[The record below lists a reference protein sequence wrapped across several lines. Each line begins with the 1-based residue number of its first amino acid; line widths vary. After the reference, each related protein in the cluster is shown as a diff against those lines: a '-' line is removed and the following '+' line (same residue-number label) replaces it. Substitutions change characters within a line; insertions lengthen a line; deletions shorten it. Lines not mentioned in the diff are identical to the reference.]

1 MVERLTK
8 FIIMTLDKYIFLK
21 FLPDGF
27 CFSFPFG
34 LESFEEGSIADASH
48 SALSGSKL
56 SFPVSDSG
64 GMMNDDTATLLFSFD
79 LVLGMGL
86 GVILLLDGGILL
98 FFGMFLRKW
107 FTFKIRMTNSFALN
121 NCCYVNPIAYLLL
134 K

>member
-1 MVERLTK
+1 
-8 FIIMTLDKYIFLK
+8 MTFDKYIFFK

-27 CFSFPFG
+27 LFSFPFG
-34 LESFEEGSIADASH
+34 LESFEGSIADASH

-98 FFGMFLRKW
+98 FFGMFLKSGLHS
-107 FTFKIRMTNSFALN
+107 K
-121 NCCYVNPIAYLLL
+121 
-134 K
+134 